1 MLTKKRIV
9 LGVIGND
16 THVVA
21 NRILYLG
28 LTEVGF
34 NVCNLGTNNTPED
47 FVDAVCETSAAAVL
61 VSSINGEGEYWC
73 INFRE
78 HFRKR
83 GIENILLYIGGNLV
97 VGERKKSEV
106 INLFESYGFDRVFY
120 QTTTISQAIQILSKD
135 LS

>member
-28 LTEVGF
+28 LNEAGF
-34 NVCNLGTNNTPED
+34 FVCNLGTNNTPDD
-47 FVDAVCETSAAAVL
+47 FVEAACEVSADAVL

-73 INFRE
+73 VNFRE
-78 HFRKR
+78 HFHKA
-83 GIENILLYIGGNLV
+83 GIDKILLYIGGNLV
-97 VGERKKSEV
+97 VGERDSSEV

-120 QTTTISQAIQILSKD
+120 QTRSISNAVEILSKD
-135 LS
+135 LL

>member
-47 FVDAVCETSAAAVL
+47 FVDALFASSQDPETS
-61 VSSINGEGEYWC
+61 S
-73 INFRE
+73 
-78 HFRKR
+78 
-83 GIENILLYIGGNLV
+83 
-97 VGERKKSEV
+97 
-106 INLFESYGFDRVFY
+106 
-120 QTTTISQAIQILSKD
+120 
-135 LS
+135 